1 MNFFDEQTWRG
12 CIHDSTEGAREAV
25 TEGKVT
31 GYIGFDPTADSL
43 HVGSLLQIMSLAR
56 HQRAGQKAIALVGG
70 GTGLI
75 GAPSGKSEERKLLT
89 KEQVQINAD
98 GIKNQLSRFLDFE
111 DGDNPA
117 EMVNNLEWL
126 GEISFVDFLRDVG
139 KYFTVNNMLAKE
151 SVKRRIESEDGISF
165 TEFSYSLLQAYDFLV
180 LHDRYKCNLQ
190 MGGSDQ
196 WGNIVSG
203 SNLIRRLRQQ
213 KAYGIVSP
221 LVTTASGTKFGKTEA
236 GTIWLDANRTSP
248 YRFYQF
254 FVNTDDADTI
264 PYLKYFTWLSQ
275 EEIAELEK
283 ELNENPGRREAQQR
297 LATELTRI
305 VHGDEGVEKAQN
317 ASKVLFGGA
326 IEGLKAADVADIF
339 QDVPSTNIAKSEFEG
354 DGMPIPDLMVNC
366 GAVDSKGA
374 ARRLLQQGG
383 VSLNNNKVDGFER
396 KVVLEDFIESQ
407 YLVLRKGRKNYFLI
421 QVG

>member
-12 CIHDSTEGAREAV
+12 CILDSTEGARDAV
-25 TEGKVT
+25 SGKPVA

-56 HQRAGQKAIALVGG
+56 LQRSGHKAIALVGG

-75 GAPSGKSEERKLLT
+75 GDPSGKSEERKLLT
-89 KEQVQINAD
+89 KEQVQANAD
-98 GIKNQLSRFLDFE
+98 AIKNQLSRFLDF

-117 EMVNNLEWL
+117 RMVNNLEWL

-151 SVKRRIESEDGISF
+151 SVKRRIDSEDGISF

-180 LHDRYKCNLQ
+180 LNDRYDCTLQ

-203 SNLIRRLRQQ
+203 SNLIRRIRQK

-236 GTIWLDANRTSP
+236 GTVWLDAARTSP

-264 PYLKYFTWLSQ
+264 PYLKFFTWLTQ
-275 EEIAELEK
+275 EEIAELETSIAD
-283 ELNENPGRREAQQR
+283 NPGKREAQQR

-305 VHGDEGVEKAQN
+305 VHGQEGVDKAQN

-326 IEGLKAADVADIF
+326 IEGLKADDVADIF
-339 QDVPSTNIAKSEFEG
+339 QDVPSIKISRSEFEG
-354 DGMPIPDLMVNC
+354 EGMALPDLMVGC
-366 GAVDSKGA
+366 GAVDSKGN

-383 VSLNNNKVDGFER
+383 VSLNNNKIDDFNR
-396 KVVLEDFIESQ
+396 RVVLEDFIENR